1 MRVTTILQVGAV
13 GLLALTGCKRD
24 QVSSYEIPK
33 EDYSINSP
41 VAPAMAGHAQ
51 QQSQPKLKWTVPQ
64 GWTEKAGQGQ
74 MGVGAF
80 RVEAEGGKYADIR
93 IIPLRAGPEIEQ
105 RSVNIWREELGLS
118 ELPIDQIHGEE
129 IEIPGAHT
137 HLYDLTSDELKFAG
151 KAKARTTGAAVEKDG
166 TLWFVK
172 MIGEESVVAAQQ
184 EQFRAFLKTL
194 KFEAPEAEVAE
205 DSGGTGS
212 SKNWP
217 APSNWKQKAAGQM
230 VLASYAVADGGKTAD
245 VSVTSFPG
253 DVGGL
258 LANVNRWRGQMALP
272 AIQES
277 ELGTVTKEV
286 TLSDGTKATAVDISG
301 AGKANYTLVVR
312 RGGQTWFYKIMGDPS
327 IVGAEKERLAEF
339 AAKAK

>member
-1 MRVTTILQVGAV
+1 MRVTTILQVSAV
-13 GLLALTGCKRD
+13 GLLALTGCKRPD

-33 EDYSINSP
+33 EDYSISTP
-41 VAPAMAGHAQ
+41 AAPAMAGHTHQ
-51 QQSQPKLKWTVPQ
+51 QAQPKLKWTAPQ

-105 RSVNIWREELGLS
+105 RSVNIWREELGLP

-129 IEIPGAHT
+129 VEIPGAHT

-151 KAKARTTGAAVEKDG
+151 KAKARTTGAAVDKDG

-184 EQFRAFLKTL
+184 EQFRAFLKSL
-194 KFEAPEAEVAE
+194 KFETAEPEVAE
-205 DSGGTGS
+205 DSSGGTG
-212 SKNWP
+212 KNWP
-217 APSNWKQKAAGQM
+217 APSSWKQKAAGQM
-230 VLASYAVADGGKTAD
+230 VLASYSVGDDGKSAD

-258 LANVNRWRGQMALP
+258 FANVNRWRGQMALP
-272 AIQES
+272 AIQEN
-277 ELGTVTKEV
+277 ELGDYTKEV
-286 TLSDGTKATAVDISG
+286 TLPDGTKATAVEISG

-312 RGGQTWFYKIMGDPS
+312 RGGQTWFYKIIGDPA